1 VTPAVVAP
9 WFASFPVMCGEN
21 EEDSLVARGEN
32 DTSDKNPD
40 NSATIL
46 YKQHGQVW
54 ESLRSVDT
62 SQILSVMPKED

>member
-9 WFASFPVMCGEN
+9 WLASVPVMGGET
-21 EEDSLVARGEN
+21 EEDSLVARGEH
-32 DTSDKNPD
+32 DTSDKHPD
-40 NSATIL
+40 KSAAIL
-46 YKQHGQVW
+46 YKQHVRVW